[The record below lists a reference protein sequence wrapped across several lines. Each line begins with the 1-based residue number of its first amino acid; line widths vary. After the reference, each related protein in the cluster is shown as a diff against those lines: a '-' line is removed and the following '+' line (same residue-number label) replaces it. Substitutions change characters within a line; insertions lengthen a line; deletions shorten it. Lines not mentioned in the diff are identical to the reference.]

1 LKTLF
6 L

>member
-6 L
+6 